1 MALRSCE
8 VHPIYLLLMSLC
20 MIILLEAHVMPEG
33 DKSFHLNNTA
43 TLTFDEGR
51 TYCQAKGGALAT
63 IKTTDEFA
71 FVMSLGNS
79 KKYQTIYVVVL
90 I

>member
-1 MALRSCE
+1 MSYTPTYGTQVLRSASYIFTPY
-8 VHPIYLLLMSLC
+8 VTLHDNS
-20 MIILLEAHVMPEG
+20 LLEAHVMPGG
-33 DKSFHLNNTA
+33 DKSFHLNHTA

-71 FVMSLGNS
+71 FVMNMGNS
-79 KKYQTIYVVVL
+79 KK
-90 I
+90 